1 MTLNDIAKKM
11 CAKGKGILAADESTG
26 TIAKRFKSI
35 NVENSEKN
43 RLNFR
48 QTLFNSSAMKD
59 FIGGV
64 ILFDETIKQKTA
76 LGPTVPE
83 LISKHGAIPGIKV
96 DKGAKP
102 MAGSIDETV
111 TEGLDGLRERLKEYY
126 NLGARFTKWRAVYKI
141 SDKFPSTQSIKSNA
155 HALARYAALVQ
166 EAKMVPIVEPE
177 VLMDGSHNID
187 KCYQVTTDV
196 LNECYNELEIHKVD
210 LKGTVL
216 KPNMVIPGSECKD
229 KSSSEEIAKK
239 TLDCLKKNVPSDV
252 PGIAFLSGGQ
262 SEMESSKNLNEI
274 NKIND
279 SNFLI
284 TFSYGRGLQ
293 ASALKE
299 FGKDQKNTENI
310 QKAFNHRAKMNGLSS
325 KGEWSENLEKE
336 SAAQPLKRLVYL
348 ISPSKIKENFYSDLN
363 EVLAFKNVKFFQLRL
378 KKIKKKDLLQIINK
392 VKKITIKHNVKLILN
407 DNFILANKTKVDGC
421 HMGQRDGSFKIARKK
436 LKRKILGIT
445 CHGSKTLAEEAYRN
459 NADYIAFGS
468 FFKSKLKPGAKK
480 ANISIIRW
488 AKKKIKKPIVVIGG
502 INNLNYKKL
511 INAGA
516 KYIAI
521 SSFIWDNPKLKPELA
536 IRKFK

>member
-1 MTLNDIAKKM
+1 MKLNEIAKKM

-35 NVENSEKN
+35 NVENIEEN

-64 ILFDETIKQKTA
+64 ILFDETIRQKTT
-76 LGPTVPE
+76 LGPSIPN
-83 LISKHGAIPGIKV
+83 LISKHGAVPGIKV

-102 MAGSIDETV
+102 LAGSSNETV

-126 NLGARFTKWRAVYKI
+126 DLGARFTKWRAVYKI
-141 SDKFPSTQSIKSNA
+141 SDKFPSVQSIKSNA

-166 EAKMVPIVEPE
+166 ETNMVPIVEPE

-196 LNECYNELEIHKVD
+196 LNECFNQLQIHKVD

-216 KPNMVIPGSECKD
+216 KPNMIIPGSECKD
-229 KSSSEEIAKK
+229 KCSTEEIAQK
-239 TLDCLKKNVPSDV
+239 TLDCLKKNVPTEV

-262 SEMESSKNLNEI
+262 SEIESSKNLNEI

-299 FGKDQKNTENI
+299 FGKNQENLENI

-325 KGEWSENLEKE
+325 KGEWSEELEKE
-336 SAAQPLKRLVYL
+336 FAA
-348 ISPSKIKENFYSDLN
+348 
-363 EVLAFKNVKFFQLRL
+363 
-378 KKIKKKDLLQIINK
+378 
-392 VKKITIKHNVKLILN
+392 
-407 DNFILANKTKVDGC
+407 
-421 HMGQRDGSFKIARKK
+421 
-436 LKRKILGIT
+436 
-445 CHGSKTLAEEAYRN
+445 
-459 NADYIAFGS
+459 
-468 FFKSKLKPGAKK
+468 
-480 ANISIIRW
+480 
-488 AKKKIKKPIVVIGG
+488 
-502 INNLNYKKL
+502 
-511 INAGA
+511 
-516 KYIAI
+516 
-521 SSFIWDNPKLKPELA
+521 
-536 IRKFK
+536 